1 MTAFVRQ
8 HKGAVLLSVVLHI
21 AIVAA
26 LTVGFRLPSR
36 ARAAVPTQV
45 AIEAVVVD
53 QAVLDREIQRRERIE
68 REAVQRRQR
77 EERQAREREQQA
89 REAEDLAKRQ
99 EQQRQ
104 EQIRLDRERAESEA
118 RAKAE
123 AEKREQE
130 RLAEEQRQREQ
141 REREEAAKR
150 EREAQVAR
158 QQRQA
163 EDELQRALAAEDER
177 RAAEEAGLMDQYIRL
192 IQDKIERSWIPPV
205 SARAGLECTVA
216 VVQIPGGDVI
226 DARVT
231 QCNGDEAVVRSIEAA
246 VRRASPL
253 PKPPDPSLFERNLN
267 VIFRPDF

>member
-8 HKGAVLLSVVLHI
+8 HKGAVLLSVALHI
-21 AIVAA
+21 AVVAA
-26 LTVGFRLPSR
+26 LTVGFRLPAR
-36 ARAAVPTQV
+36 ARAAVPTQL
-45 AIEAVVVD
+45 AIEAIVVD
-53 QAVLDREIQRRERIE
+53 QSVLDKEIERRSRVE

-77 EERQAREREQQA
+77 EERQAREAAEQ
-89 REAEDLAKRQ
+89 AKRQ

-104 EQIRLDRERAESEA
+104 EQVRLDRERVEREA
-118 RAKAE
+118 REKEA

-130 RLAEEQRQREQ
+130 RLAEERREREQQEQ
-141 REREEAAKR
+141 REREEAARR
-150 EREAQVAR
+150 EKEAQVAR

-177 RAAEEAGLMDQYIRL
+177 RAAEAAGLMDQYIRL

-205 SARAGLECTVA
+205 TARAGLECTVA

-231 QCNGDEAVVRSIEAA
+231 SCNGDEAVIRSIEAA

-267 VIFRPDF
+267 VIFRPDL